1 MLKKTFF
8 FFLMTLALNGAAKA
22 NTEQQVLKP
31 FIRIQSRYSIYD
43 SYRNNQSDT
52 INSLGLG
59 ILYKAKNI
67 FGAFN
72 CQVGLPADPYSSQIN
87 TSPSTTNGSQN
98 LLSIRRAFV
107 GVSGINFQNNSLSF
121 IIGRYRVTGPVLYT
135 PDALD
140 YVIATNLTLH
150 SSLVGSD
157 GIFLKFSGDYDT
169 WKFSSEFG
177 FVNSIQVAQI
187 RTGGNWFF
195 IPQIVNN
202 ADTTFGSSPNTQ
214 SRAFIG
220 SLGSDF
226 SISDGVLELRALYG
240 SQQSAV
246 TKVSGDTNYTARD
259 VSDFES
265 SVSYNYKSGIISG
278 GIWFQSVYLG
288 QSKSGIKSATNQVNY
303 SNSTNDDSQTINTS
317 GLSFILN
324 SKFFN
329 LSDFLEKEDSI
340 FLTLAYQKI
349 SGLLVSGGGA
359 STGVTSFSNQS
370 LNNDIINA
378 GFGYKQ
384 EAFSLEIDYLYTKAN
399 YEIYTNNNGIQNQKE
414 ASILYLIGTLLLQ

>member
-8 FFLMTLALNGAAKA
+8 FFLLSHVLNLAAKA
-22 NTEQQVLKP
+22 NSEQQVFKP

-59 ILYKAKNI
+59 IQYQAKNI
-67 FGAFN
+67 FAAFN

-87 TSPSTTNGSQN
+87 TNPSKTNGSQN

-107 GVSGINFQNNSLSF
+107 GVSGINYQKNSLSL

-140 YVIATNLTLH
+140 YVLATNLTLH
-150 SSLVGSD
+150 STLVGSD
-157 GIFLKFSGDYDT
+157 GIFLNFSGDYDT

-177 FVNSIQVAQI
+177 FVNSIQIAQI

-195 IPQIVNN
+195 NPQIVNN
-202 ADTTFGSSPNTQ
+202 ADTTFGPAPNTQ
-214 SRAFIG
+214 SRAYIG
-220 SLGSDF
+220 SIGNDI
-226 SISDGVLELRALYG
+226 SISDGILELRALYG
-240 SQQSAV
+240 TQQSAV
-246 TKVSGDTNYTARD
+246 TKVSGDTNYSARD

-265 SVSYNYKSGIISG
+265 SISYNYQSGIISG
-278 GIWFQSVYLG
+278 GVWFQSVYLG
-288 QSKSGIKSATNQVNY
+288 QSKTGIKSASNQVNY
-303 SNSTNDDSQTINTS
+303 SNSANDDSQTINTS
-317 GLSFILN
+317 GLSFIIN
-324 SKFFN
+324 SRLFN
-329 LSDFLEKEDSI
+329 FGDFLEKEDS
-340 FLTLAYQKI
+340 FYLTLAYQKI

-359 STGVTSFSNQS
+359 STGVTNFSNQS

-378 GFGYKQ
+378 GLGYKQ
-384 EAFSLEIDYLYTKAN
+384 EAFSLEIDYLYAKAN
-399 YEIYTNNNGIQNQKE
+399 YEIYTNNNGIQNQKN
-414 ASILYLIGTLLLQ
+414 ASIIYLIGTLLLQ